1 MRYLLI
7 FLIMLASIPSLA
19 SDALKIGTT
28 MAPPLSVPEGT
39 GMLDLLVKEAF
50 ARAGVDVELV
60 TLPSERGLISAASG
74 QTDGDINRVA
84 GLSKEYPELVQ
95 VDESNMTYEFMA
107 FTRRKDLSVR
117 GWDDLRGLNV
127 GFITGWK
134 IFENNVTAKTIT
146 KVDNPAQLFTLLEKD
161 RVDVVLFDRWGG
173 GHQLR
178 QLGCADATVMEPPLA
193 TRDMFLYLNHQH
205 QSLAPQLAQALRDM
219 KSDGTYDRIV
229 GQFRECR

>member
-7 FLIMLASIPSLA
+7 FLIMLASVPSQA

-50 ARAGVDVELV
+50 ARAGLNVELL

-107 FTRRKDLSVR
+107 FTRRKDISVR
-117 GWDDLRGLNV
+117 GWDDLRELDV

-134 IFENNVTAKTIT
+134 IFENNVTAKTVA

-173 GHQLR
+173 AYQLR
-178 QLGCADATVMEPPLA
+178 QLGCTDAVVMEPPLA
-193 TRDMFLYLNHQH
+193 TRDMFLYLNRQH
-205 QSLAPQLAQALRDM
+205 QALAPQLAQALRDM

-229 GQFRECR
+229 GRFRGCP